1 MKNILNDKNKLS
13 EFESVAK
20 ISNSYLKKAK
30 ITLDFTGYKSFFK
43 KYFEVREDDIES
55 IFELIK
61 ESLAWSNYLSE
72 VRSLVNIF
80 HLNIIVE
87 KEYSH
92 NKRIENEIKYIKLFL
107 NHLEIQIRYC
117 NLIHKE
123 MIELYNKNIYKLTFR
138 SSY

>member
-20 ISNSYLKKAK
+20 ISNNYLKKTK
-30 ITLDFTGYKSFFK
+30 ITLDFTGYKSFLK

-72 VRSLVNIF
+72 LNSLVNVCFFNKLIKQENSPNEK
-80 HLNIIVE
+80 LE
-87 KEYSH
+87 KEI
-92 NKRIENEIKYIKLFL
+92 NIVKLFKK
-107 NHLEIQIRYC
+107 HLEIQVRYC
-117 NLIHKE
+117 NLIHSETLKLYKE
-123 MIELYNKNIYKLTFR
+123 NMLKVAFR
-138 SSY
+138 SSL

>member
-92 NKRIENEIKYIKLFL
+92 NKRIENGIKYIKLFL

>member
-20 ISNSYLKKAK
+20 ISNNYLKKTK

-72 VRSLVNIF
+72 LNSLVNVCFFNKLIKQENSPNEK
-80 HLNIIVE
+80 LE
-87 KEYSH
+87 KEI
-92 NKRIENEIKYIKLFL
+92 NIVKLFKK
-107 NHLEIQIRYC
+107 HLEIQVRYC
-117 NLIHKE
+117 NLIHSETLKLYKE
-123 MIELYNKNIYKLTFR
+123 NMLKVAFR
-138 SSY
+138 SSL

>member
-20 ISNSYLKKAK
+20 ISNNYLKKAK

-61 ESLAWSNYLSE
+61 ESLVWSNYLSE

-80 HLNIIVE
+80 HLNRIVE